1 MGRLVSRYMI
11 RRFLISIVLLFLTA
25 GVADHARAVS
35 TFESILCN
43 NRVVSVGDSKQEV
56 LMKCGEPLSVSYDE
70 VLVNYDRVKRVE
82 RWTYK
87 IGGFYRVF
95 VIEGGVLGSIEAGSL
110 AD

>member
-1 MGRLVSRYMI
+1 MFGCMIHRLFILV
-11 RRFLISIVLLFLTA
+11 VLLLLTA
-25 GVADHARAVS
+25 GMRGSAGAVS
-35 TFESILCN
+35 TYESILCN
-43 NRVVSVGDSKQEV
+43 NKVVSVGDTKQEV

-70 VLVNYDRVKRVE
+70 VVVNVDRVKRVE

-95 VIEGGVLGSIEAGSL
+95 VIEGDVLGSIEAGGL

>member
-1 MGRLVSRYMI
+1 MSRYVI
-11 RRFLISIVLLFLTA
+11 RLFFVWIVLLFLTA
-25 GVADHARAVS
+25 GVTDYAGAVS

-43 NRVVSVGDSKQEV
+43 NRVVSVGDAKQDV

-70 VLVNYDRVKRVE
+70 VVVNYDRVKRVE

-95 VIEGGVLGSIEAGSL
+95 VIEGGVLQSIEAGSL